1 MEKNKRKQYTE
12 EALTAALEEI
22 RNGMTV
28 YKASQQFDIPETTLR
43 NKRDGLHSD
52 KCGVPAVFSKHEE
65 NRIVDWIHYLG
76 RSGFPITKVQLIETV
91 AKLTEELK
99 RTNRFKDGVPGKK
112 WIHGFLKRNPTVS
125 LRISKNLPTSRNQV
139 TEEALKSWFQRVYE
153 YLQSKNML
161 DVLED
166 PQRIFNCDETGF
178 FLCPKEKKV
187 LVRKGSKRVYNRV
200 DNDEKEC
207 LTVLVNVSANG
218 DIAPPMVLFP
228 YKRMPKYLKFS
239 VPGSW
244 GLGHSESGWM
254 NMEAFYEYIT
264 NVYYPWLVKKEIPLP
279 VILFLDGHTSHIS
292 LPLTTFCNEK
302 GIILVAL
309 LPNSTHVLQPLNDA
323 VFRPVKDT
331 WRATVREFMVKNNYT
346 KLKRTDFAPEVQ
358 KCFDRCLKP
367 ETIKSGFE
375 CCGLYP
381 FDPNN
386 INYVKLLSKVK
397 KRQEKLSSSGANDAL
412 QEMA

>member
-1 MEKNKRKQYTE
+1 MFTSMFVYVCFPGPIFTTSRYGKPVILIGPYRFNKYCRSKGPKAIWVCEFIFTGVLFSGKMEKNKRKQYTE
-12 EALTAALEEI
+12 EALNAALEEI

-91 AKLTEELK
+91 AKLTEQLK

-139 TEEALKSWFQRVYE
+139 TEEALKSGFQRVYE
-153 YLQSKNML
+153 YF
-161 DVLED
+161 ED
-166 PQRIFNCDETGF
+166 SQRIFNCDETGF
-178 FLCPKEKKV
+178 FLCPKEKQV

-200 DNDEKEC
+200 ANDEKEC

-228 YKRMPKYLKFS
+228 YKRMPKHQKFS
-239 VPGSW
+239 V
-244 GLGHSESGWM
+244 SG
-254 NMEAFYEYIT
+254 T
-264 NVYYPWLVKKEIPLP
+264 
-279 VILFLDGHTSHIS
+279 
-292 LPLTTFCNEK
+292 
-302 GIILVAL
+302 
-309 LPNSTHVLQPLNDA
+309 
-323 VFRPVKDT
+323 FRPDETFDLLIPFVAPNIT
-331 WRATVREFMVKNNYT
+331 GISTVAVADELSEPPIFETDEIFDQTRQKVSDSITPHKNIPRY
-346 KLKRTDFAPEVQ
+346 AIQ
-358 KCFDRCLKP
+358 
-367 ETIKSGFE
+367 S
-375 CCGLYP
+375 
-381 FDPNN
+381 
-386 INYVKLLSKVK
+386 LS
-397 KRQEKLSSSGANDAL
+397 EKN
-412 QEMA
+412 